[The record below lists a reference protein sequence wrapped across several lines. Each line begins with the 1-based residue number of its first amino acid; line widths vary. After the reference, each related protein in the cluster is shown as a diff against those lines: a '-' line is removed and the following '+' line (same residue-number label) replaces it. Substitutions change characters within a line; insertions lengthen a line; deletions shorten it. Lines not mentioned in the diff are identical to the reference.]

1 MHRAGYGVDTTSS
14 GVPMHAVN
22 KEQQTSTT
30 GGISRKGLLLRL
42 GVVAGVALVVVLFF
56 LFDLDRFLTLSYL
69 KQSRA
74 HFQSLY
80 ASHTLLVLG
89 AFFLIYVVST
99 AFSLPG
105 AAVLTLAAG
114 ALFGFWT
121 GLILVS
127 FASTLGAT
135 LAFVLARF
143 VLRSWVQQNF
153 GKRLEKINAGV
164 EREGTFY
171 LFTLRLVP
179 VFPFWLIN
187 LAMALTPI
195 KTWTFYW
202 VSQVGM
208 LPGTAVYVNA
218 GKQLGEIDSL
228 GGILSL
234 DLILSFALLG
244 IFPLA
249 VKKLMALYRRKTG
262 KPEKPVHQGG
272 DHGLV

>member
-1 MHRAGYGVDTTSS
+1 
-14 GVPMHAVN
+14 MHAVN
-22 KEQQTSTT
+22 KEQQASAT
-30 GGISRKGLLLRL
+30 GGVSRKGLLLRL

-69 KQSRA
+69 KQSRE
-74 HFQSLY
+74 HFQALY
-80 ASHTLLVLG
+80 AGHTLLVLG
-89 AFFLIYVVST
+89 GFFLIYVVST

-143 VLRSWVQQNF
+143 VLRGWVQQNF

-164 EREGTFY
+164 KREGTFY

-249 VKKLMALYRRKTG
+249 VKKLMALYRRRTG
-262 KPEKPVHQGG
+262 KPEKPVHEGR
-272 DHGLV
+272 